1 VDAGVARL
9 HGVGLG
15 VALAGAAA
23 TGPDL
28 AIARYGLQVNVAPAV
43 EGLRHVNATG
53 CGWLS
58 GSRRQECLD
67 LRMVP
72 LIYVLLTAF
81 QVPCSFGVTEAALAL
96 DC

>member
-1 VDAGVARL
+1 MDAGVARL

-43 EGLRHVNATG
+43 EGLRHVNATDAAG
-53 CGWLS
+53 YLGVAGRSVLTCGWC
-58 GSRRQECLD
+58 R
-67 LRMVP
+67 
-72 LIYVLLTAF
+72 
-81 QVPCSFGVTEAALAL
+81 
-96 DC
+96 